1 MKESSGYRAHRADVG
16 RQYTAGFYFRVT
28 CHKLPQE
35 CSTEF
40 CLPAGVET
48 DFHLSYE
55 DMSLDL
61 VTTEYWLVDFCLVI
75 LDLIPIQWNA

>member
-1 MKESSGYRAHRADVG
+1 MKESSGYQAHRADVG
-16 RQYTAGFYFRVT
+16 RQYTVGFYFCVT

-48 DFHLSYE
+48 DFHLFYE
-55 DMSLDL
+55 DVSLDL
-61 VTTEYWLVDFCLVI
+61 VTTEYWLVDFYLVI